1 MHLALF
7 AYCLYATIVQVPRGV
22 TKMENKD
29 NELIERAK
37 NFHGKFDPLAVH
49 NKLYYQELQGLCDD
63 IDVCIKS
70 SLGNSIA
77 NRQERV
83 DFQK

>member
-49 NKLYYQELQGLCDD
+49 NKLYYQELQGCYHAACSGTNDD
-63 IDVCIKS
+63 ES
-70 SLGNSIA
+70 G
-77 NRQERV
+77 
-83 DFQK
+83 

>member
-1 MHLALF
+1 
-7 AYCLYATIVQVPRGV
+7 
-22 TKMENKD
+22 MENKD

-63 IDVCIKS
+63 IDVCINKFGGS
-70 SLGNSIA
+70 DRDNLKMIFSRLYKVALALTVGWGDGILLA
-77 NRQERV
+77 R
-83 DFQK
+83 